1 VRSIQF
7 NLKDA
12 SNPDLRRRVMT
23 GEIDPQVR
31 TPSASL
37 YMQLHCACH
46 FDDHHLLL
54 LHGAAGRAF
63 PMLAA

>member
-1 VRSIQF
+1 MLLLQVRSIHF

-31 TPSASL
+31 GRMIA
-37 YMQLHCACH
+37 
-46 FDDHHLLL
+46 
-54 LHGAAGRAF
+54 HGRSPAVVRGTAARCCVVGKGQ
-63 PMLAA
+63 

>member
-23 GEIDPQVR
+23 GEIDPQVGVAHDLVILLF
-31 TPSASL
+31 SAR
-37 YMQLHCACH
+37 A
-46 FDDHHLLL
+46 LLL
-54 LHGAAGRAF
+54 
-63 PMLAA
+63 